1 MNRNRYLYNMV
12 WIIFCHLWVATG
24 SIADENRVLV
34 PDFISTPSPGHFA
47 GISSPLQSLTEARKS
62 AISDVARQILH
73 EIGGQY
79 DHSFISRAFGNAHD
93 PKRFVDDQL
102 RIKSAGLIQGLEQNI
117 VRHKWVRDFSGRY
130 TCFVLARYPADLIR
144 EMRRLSK
151 GSKVIA
157 TLSQTRDGKMAFK
170 LTETNGV
177 TVVMTSATI
186 QVHKNNRFAKTIS
199 FFIWPVPEG
208 SENKRSVSFI
218 PVQICGNS
226 TTIQLT
232 MDSSKKEL
240 TDYFLGAK
248 IKRSVMFKGID
259 EIGRSVQTSLVF

>member
-1 MNRNRYLYNMV
+1 M
-12 WIIFCHLWVATG
+12 
-24 SIADENRVLV
+24 V
-34 PDFISTPSPGHFA
+34 PDFISSPPPGHFA

-62 AISDVARQILH
+62 ALSDVARQILH

-79 DHSFISRAFGNAHD
+79 DHSFISRAFGNVHD

-117 VRHKWVRDFSGRY
+117 VRHKWNKDYSGRY
-130 TCFVLARYPADLIR
+130 TCFVLARYPANLIR

-170 LTETNGV
+170 LSEINGV
-177 TVVMTSATI
+177 AAVMTSATI
-186 QVHKNNRFAKTIS
+186 QVHKSNRFAKAIS
-199 FFIWPVPEG
+199 FFIWPVSEG
-208 SENKRSVSFI
+208 SKNKKSVSFV

-226 TTIQLT
+226 ATIRLT
-232 MDSSKKEL
+232 MDSIKKAL
-240 TDYFLGAK
+240 ADYFLGAK
-248 IKRSVMFKGID
+248 VKHSVMFKGID
-259 EIGRSVQTSLVF
+259 EIGRSLQTSVTF